1 MRKNLKIAG
10 FCSLAAV
17 IVIMVAATFVEKI
30 HGSSVSLKYFY
41 HNPVFMVLWGVAAVC
56 GLWYF
61 LSEGNWRKKPATL
74 LLHVSFIVILV
85 GALITHLWGM
95 EGQVRLDPGVCVSQ
109 WEMEDGTH
117 MDLPVPMTL
126 QKFEIEKYPG
136 SDMPMDYRSTI
147 TLGTGAEAYPL
158 VISMNKIG
166 KIQGYRFY
174 QADYDGDSSILMV
187 AQDPWGVGITYAGY
201 VLLLIGMIGFLLNKE
216 SGRHFPL
223 AVKVGVPLALVILL
237 IIFGTG
243 PFSSDA
249 MLLPVLRS
257 RLLLIHVTPIV
268 LSYILFLTVFIIGI
282 IGLINKKSSA
292 HLMELSVTI
301 LYPAVFL
308 LAFGTFLG
316 AVWANISWGS
326 YWAWDP
332 KETWALITLL
342 VYMIP
347 LHGKALKAFRNPRF
361 FHTYVI
367 LAILCVLITY
377 FGVNLILG
385 GMHSYS

>member
-1 MRKNLKIAG
+1 MQKFLKTAG
-10 FCSLAAV
+10 FVSMAAV
-17 IVIMVAATFVEKI
+17 IVIMMAATFVEKI
-30 HGSSVSLKYFY
+30 HGAQTALRYFY
-41 HNPVFMVLWGVAAVC
+41 HNPVFMILWGIMAVC
-56 GLWYF
+56 GLWY
-61 LSEGNWRKKPATL
+61 LISEGGLRKRPATL
-74 LLHVSFIVILV
+74 LLHISFVLILV
-85 GALITHLWGM
+85 GALITHLWGQD
-95 EGQVRLDPGVCVSQ
+95 GQVRLDPGITTSQ
-109 WEMEDGTH
+109 WEMEDGTVKE
-117 MDLPVPMTL
+117 LPAPMTL
-126 QKFEIEKYPG
+126 QSFEIETYPG
-136 SDMPMDYRSTI
+136 SEMPMDYRSTI
-147 TLGTGAEAYPL
+147 TVGSGAEAYTL

-166 KIQGYRFY
+166 KIDGYRFY
-174 QADYDGDSSILMV
+174 QADYDGDSSILMI
-187 AQDPWGVGITYAGY
+187 ARDPWGVGVTYAGY
-201 VLLLIGMIGFLLNKE
+201 ILLLIGMIGFLLNKE
-216 SGRHFPL
+216 SGRRFPL
-223 AVKVGVPLALVILL
+223 AVKIGVPLGLVILL

-257 RLLLIHVTPIV
+257 RLLLVHVTPIV
-268 LSYILFLTVFIIGI
+268 MSYVLFLTVFIIGI
-282 IGLINKKSSA
+282 IGLINSKSSVK
-292 HLMELSVTI
+292 LMDLSLSI

-347 LHGKALKAFRNPRF
+347 LHGKAIKAFRNPRF
-361 FHTYVI
+361 FHIYLI